1 LSAACCSIC
10 LANQPQ
16 SAGQSWNLKN
26 ADIRSVI
33 ATVSKETGKNFVV
46 DPRVNGQVNLISSS
60 SLSSEALY
68 SVFLSVLDAHG
79 FSAVEAEGVIKIIP
93 NTEAVRSGAPFNPDD
108 PNNDDLVIRVFQVH
122 NISAIQIVGLL
133 RPLIPQ
139 WAQVNAYGPSN
150 ILIFSGHAGAMAH
163 LIDLVK
169 DIDISSETQVDIVQ
183 LETESAFQ
191 VAEIVTSLQ
200 GGNVAQNSKNHAK
213 VIADEKNNRIL
224 ISGDKMS
231 RLQARLLIEKM
242 DETASA
248 DTDSTEV
255 IYLRYLKAKDFAPI
269 LEKIA
274 RSMMRLANSAK
285 PGPNDA
291 VQIQAELESNS
302 LIVSAPL
309 SLTKTLKH
317 VIAKL
322 DIRPSQVLVQAV
334 IVELSASST
343 EKLGIQ
349 WGMEDDSQN
358 GTGVDASFQSGLGVG
373 VIRAGNFRALVSA
386 IKGISNADVLSQP
399 TIVVLDNSQA
409 VFSVG
414 KQVSVIKDST
424 GAANAATSEGIP
436 FTTSSY
442 DRENVGL
449 ELDVTPQIG
458 QGEAVKLEITQKNDT
473 LQNPDNPGDKPI
485 VNNSQISTTVLVN
498 SGDILVLGGLM
509 SNSLTD
515 SLSKTPILGDI
526 PLLGKLFHHKQHS
539 LEKKN
544 LLVFIHPVILKT
556 PMDGTR
562 ISESRY
568 NAMRDVQKDWQ
579 LSWLDGED
587 KPNDRLLPPRNQLLI
602 LPSPF

>member
-1 LSAACCSIC
+1 MSAACCSIC